1 MRASSI
7 TLSQA
12 IERIRPADAEAMARA
27 EARQQNLTKPPGSLG
42 RLEEVSI
49 RLAGIFGTERP
60 SICGKAVIV
69 AAGDH
74 GVVAQGVT
82 GYPQEVTAQM
92 VLNFLAGG
100 AAISVM
106 SRHLG
111 IRQVV
116 VDAGVAA
123 EIPAFPGMA
132 GDVEFRSLKIGRGTA
147 DISQGPAMS
156 REQAVRCLEEG
167 IGLAVEVIESG
178 VDLLGTGDM
187 GIGNTTASSAI
198 TSAVTGHPPEETTG
212 EGTGRTPEE
221 MQHKIGVVR
230 TALEVNGLHPPSPPP
245 LRGGIQ
251 GGVELLA
258 KVGGF
263 EIGVL
268 AGVIL
273 GSAVMRKPVVVD
285 GFISG
290 AAALVANAVCPAA
303 RDYML
308 PSHVSAERGHRAA
321 LAGLGL
327 TPLLDLGM
335 RLGEGT
341 GAALAM
347 PIVEAAAATL
357 SEMATFAEAG
367 VSDRDPDDNPESPLP
382 PGEG

>member
-1 MRASSI
+1 
-7 TLSQA
+7 
-12 IERIRPADAEAMARA
+12 MARA

-49 RLAGIFGTERP
+49 RLAGIYGTERP
-60 SICGKAVIV
+60 AIGGKSVIV

-74 GVVAQGVT
+74 GVVSQGVT

-132 GDVEFRSLKIGRGTA
+132 GDVEFRSLKIGRGTV

-178 VDLLGTGDM
+178 VDLLATGDM

-230 TALEVNGLHPPSPPP
+230 TALEVNALYPPSPPP

-273 GSAVMRKPVVVD
+273 GAAVMRKPVVVD

>member
-1 MRASSI
+1 
-7 TLSQA
+7 
-12 IERIRPADAEAMARA
+12 
-27 EARQQNLTKPPGSLG
+27 
-42 RLEEVSI
+42 
-49 RLAGIFGTERP
+49 
-60 SICGKAVIV
+60 
-69 AAGDH
+69 
-74 GVVAQGVT
+74 
-82 GYPQEVTAQM
+82 
-92 VLNFLAGG
+92 
-100 AAISVM
+100 
-106 SRHLG
+106 
-111 IRQVV
+111 
-116 VDAGVAA
+116 
-123 EIPAFPGMA
+123 MA

-178 VDLLGTGDM
+178 VDLLATGDM

-230 TALEVNGLHPPSPPP
+230 TALEVNAPDPND
-245 LRGGIQ
+245 
-251 GGVELLA
+251 GVELLA

-273 GSAVMRKPVVVD
+273 GAAVMRKPVVVD

-321 LAGLGL
+321 LEGLGL

-341 GAALAM
+341 GAALAT

>member
-1 MRASSI
+1 MSDSPI
-7 TLSQA
+7 SLTQA
-12 IERIRPADAEAMARA
+12 IERIQPADAEAMSRA
-27 EARQQNLTKPPGSLG
+27 EARQMNLTKPPGSLG
-42 RLEEVSI
+42 RLEEISI
-49 RLAGIFGTERP
+49 RLAGIYQTERP
-60 SICGKAVIV
+60 SIGGKTVIV

-106 SRHLG
+106 CRHLG
-111 IRQVV
+111 IQQVI

-123 EIPAFPGMA
+123 DLPQHPEL
-132 GDVEFRSLKIGRGTA
+132 RSLKIGRGTG

-156 REQAVRCLEEG
+156 REQAIQCLEAG
-167 IGLAVEVIESG
+167 IDLAAEAIESG
-178 VDLLGTGDM
+178 ADLLATGDM
-187 GIGNTTASSAI
+187 GIGNTTSSSAI
-198 TSAVTGHPPEETTG
+198 TAATTGVSPGETTG
-212 EGTGRTPEE
+212 EGTGRTHEE
-221 MQHKIGVVR
+221 LQHKISVVQ
-230 TALEVNGLHPPSPPP
+230 ASLDANKPDPSD
-245 LRGGIQ
+245 GI
-251 GGVELLA
+251 ELLA

-273 GSAVMRKPVVVD
+273 GAASMRRAVVVD
-285 GFISG
+285 GFIST
-290 AAALVANAVCPAA
+290 AAALVAHAVCPAS

-308 PSHVSAERGHRAA
+308 ASHVSAERGHRAA
-321 LAGLGL
+321 LSGLGL
-327 TPLLDLGM
+327 TPLFDLGM

-347 PIVEAAAATL
+347 TIVETAAACL

-367 VSDRDPDDNPESPLP
+367 VSDREPDDGP
-382 PGEG
+382 PA

>member
-1 MRASSI
+1 MPEGVNAMTANPI
-7 TLSQA
+7 TLTQV
-12 IERIRPADAEAMARA
+12 IERIRPADADAMARA
-27 EARQQNLTKPPGSLG
+27 ETRQQNLTKPPGSLG

-60 SICGKAVIV
+60 SIGGKAVIV

-111 IRQVV
+111 IRQVI
-116 VDAGVAA
+116 VDAGVAV
-123 EIPAFPGMA
+123 EIPAFAGMT
-132 GDVEFRSLKIGRGTA
+132 GGVEFRSLKIGRGTA

-156 REQAVRCLEEG
+156 REEAIRCLEEG
-167 IGLAVEVIESG
+167 IKLAVEVIESG
-178 VDLLGTGDM
+178 VDLLATGDM
-187 GIGNTTASSAI
+187 GIGNTTASSVI
-198 TSAVTGHPPEETTG
+198 TAAVTGHSPEETTG

-230 TALEVNGLHPPSPPP
+230 TTLEVNTPDANDGLD
-245 LRGGIQ
+245 
-251 GGVELLA
+251 LLA

-273 GSAVMRKPVVVD
+273 GAAMMRKPVVVD

-303 RDYML
+303 CDYMMA
-308 PSHVSAERGHRAA
+308 SHVSAERGHRAA

-347 PIVEAAAATL
+347 PIIEAAAATL

-367 VSDRDPDDNPESPLP
+367 VSDREPEDNPESPLP
-382 PGEG
+382 PGES

>member
-1 MRASSI
+1 MSANSV
-7 TLSQA
+7 TLPQA
-12 IERIRPADAEAMARA
+12 LERIERADSAAMARA
-27 EARQQNLTKPPGSLG
+27 EERQGNLTKPPGSLG
-42 RLEEVSI
+42 RLEQISI
-49 RLAGIFGTERP
+49 KLAGIFRTERP
-60 SICGKAVIV
+60 FIGGKAVIV

-100 AAISVM
+100 AAISVI

-111 IRQVV
+111 IRQVI
-116 VDAGVAA
+116 VDAGVASDL
-123 EIPAFPGMA
+123 PDHP
-132 GDVEFRSLKIGRGTA
+132 DLRSVRIGRGTG

-156 REQAVRCLEEG
+156 RQQAVACLEAG
-167 IGLAVEVIESG
+167 INLAAEVIDSG
-178 VDLLGTGDM
+178 ADLLATGDM
-187 GIGNTTASSAI
+187 GIGNTTASSAV
-198 TSAVTGHPPEETTG
+198 TAAVTGLDPEETTG
-212 EGTGRTPEE
+212 EGTGRNAEE
-221 MQHKIGVVR
+221 LRHKAGVVR
-230 TALEVNGLHPPSPPP
+230 TALAVNSPDASD
-245 LRGGIQ
+245 GID
-251 GGVELLA
+251 LLM

-273 GSAVMRKPVVVD
+273 GAAMMRRPVVVD

-290 AAALVANAVCPAA
+290 AAALVASAVCPAT
-303 RDYML
+303 RDYMIG
-308 PSHVSAERGHRAA
+308 SHVSAERGHRAA
-321 LAGLGL
+321 LASLEL
-327 TPLLDLGM
+327 DPLFDLGM

-367 VSDRDPDDNPESPLP
+367 VSDREPEDETAS
-382 PGEG
+382 

>member
-1 MRASSI
+1 MAASPV
-7 TLSQA
+7 TVAQA
-12 IERIRPADAEAMARA
+12 IQRIRPADADAMSRA
-27 EARQQNLTKPPGSLG
+27 EERQQNLTKPPGSLG

-49 RLAGIFGTERP
+49 RLAGIYGTERP
-60 SICGKAVIV
+60 AIGGKAVIV

-106 SRHLG
+106 CRHLG
-111 IRQVV
+111 IRQVI

-123 EIPAFPGMA
+123 DLPDHPEL
-132 GDVEFRSLKIGRGTA
+132 RSLRIGRGTA
-147 DISQGPAMS
+147 DISQGPAMT
-156 REQAVRCLEEG
+156 RQQAEQCLEGG
-167 IGLAVEVIESG
+167 INLAVEVIEAG
-178 VDLLGTGDM
+178 ADLIATGDM

-198 TSAVTGHPPEETTG
+198 TAAVTGQPPEETTG
-212 EGTGRTPEE
+212 EGTGRNPEE
-221 MQHKIGVVR
+221 LSHKIGVVR
-230 TALEVNGLHPPSPPP
+230 TALEVNAADPTDGA
-245 LRGGIQ
+245 G
-251 GGVELLA
+251 LLA
-258 KVGGF
+258 KLGGF

-273 GSAVMRKPVVVD
+273 GAAMMRKAVIVD

-327 TPLLDLGM
+327 EPLLDLGM

-347 PIVEAAAATL
+347 PIVEVAAATL

-367 VSDRDPDDNPESPLP
+367 VSDRDPENEGRE
-382 PGEG
+382 PGNEVG

>member
-1 MRASSI
+1 MNANPI
-7 TLSQA
+7 TLPQT
-12 IERIRPADAEAMARA
+12 IERIGPADAEAMARA
-27 EARQQNLTKPPGSLG
+27 EARQLNLTKPPGSLG

-60 SICGKAVIV
+60 SIGGKAVII

-106 SRHLG
+106 SRRLG
-111 IRQVV
+111 IRQVI

-123 EIPAFPGMA
+123 EIPAFA
-132 GDVEFRSLKIGRGTA
+132 GTTGDAEFRSLKIGRGTA

-156 REQAVRCLEEG
+156 REQAIRCLEEG
-167 IGLAVEVIESG
+167 INLAVEVIESG
-178 VDLLGTGDM
+178 VDLLATGDM

-198 TSAVTGHPPEETTG
+198 TAAVTGHSPEETTG

-230 TALEVNGLHPPSPPP
+230 TTLEANTPDANDGLD
-245 LRGGIQ
+245 
-251 GGVELLA
+251 LLA

-273 GSAVMRKPVVVD
+273 GAAMMRKPVVVD

-303 RDYML
+303 RDYMM

-347 PIVEAAAATL
+347 PIIEAAAATL

-367 VSDRDPDDNPESPLP
+367 VSDREPEDNPESPLP

>member
-1 MRASSI
+1 MSASST

-12 IERIRPADAEAMARA
+12 IGRIHPADSEAMDRARA
-27 EARQQNLTKPPGSLG
+27 RQLDLTKPPWSLG

-60 SICGKAVIV
+60 RIGAKAVIV

-92 VLNFLAGG
+92 VMNFLSGG

-106 SRHLG
+106 CRRLG
-111 IRQVV
+111 VKQVI

-123 EIPAFPGMA
+123 ELPPHPELRA
-132 GDVEFRSLKIGRGTA
+132 LKIGRGTG

-156 REQAVRCLEEG
+156 LQQAERCVVEG
-167 IGLAVEVIESG
+167 IALSAEVIESG
-178 VDLLGTGDM
+178 VDLIATGDM
-187 GIGNTTASSAI
+187 GIGNTTPSSAI
-198 TSAVTGHPPEETTG
+198 TSAVTGVSPEETTG

-221 MQHKIGVVR
+221 LRHKAEVVR
-230 TALEVNGLHPPSPPP
+230 TALEVNAPDPLDGLD
-245 LRGGIQ
+245 
-251 GGVELLA
+251 LLS

-268 AGVIL
+268 AGVVL
-273 GSAVMRKPVVVD
+273 GAAMMRRPVVVD

-290 AAALVANAVCPAA
+290 AAALVARALCPSA
-303 RDYML
+303 RDYMIA
-308 PSHVSAERGHRAA
+308 SHVSAERGHRAA
-321 LAGLGL
+321 LASLDL
-327 TPLLDLGM
+327 VPLLDLGM

-341 GAALAM
+341 GAALAV
-347 PIVEAAAATL
+347 PIVEASAACL
-357 SEMATFAEAG
+357 SEMATFTEAG
-367 VSDRDPDDNPESPLP
+367 VSDREQETTTDHGASP
-382 PGEG
+382 

>member
-1 MRASSI
+1 MSDSPI
-7 TLSQA
+7 SLTQA
-12 IERIRPADAEAMARA
+12 IERIQPADAEAMSRA
-27 EARQQNLTKPPGSLG
+27 EARQMNLTKPPGSLG
-42 RLEEVSI
+42 RLEEISI
-49 RLAGIFGTERP
+49 RLAGIYQTERP
-60 SICGKAVIV
+60 SIGGKTVIV

-106 SRHLG
+106 CRHLG
-111 IRQVV
+111 IQQVI

-123 EIPAFPGMA
+123 DLPQHPEL
-132 GDVEFRSLKIGRGTA
+132 RSLKIGRGTG

-156 REQAVRCLEEG
+156 REQAVQCLEAG
-167 IGLAVEVIESG
+167 IDVAVEAIESG
-178 VDLLGTGDM
+178 ADLLATGDM
-187 GIGNTTASSAI
+187 GIGNTTSSSAI
-198 TSAVTGHPPEETTG
+198 TAATTGASPGETTG
-212 EGTGRTPEE
+212 EGTGRTHEE
-221 MQHKIGVVR
+221 LQHKISVVQ
-230 TALEVNGLHPPSPPP
+230 ASLDANKPDPSD
-245 LRGGIQ
+245 GI
-251 GGVELLA
+251 ELLA

-273 GSAVMRKPVVVD
+273 GAASMRRAVVVD
-285 GFISG
+285 GFIST
-290 AAALVANAVCPAA
+290 AAALVAHAVCPAS

-308 PSHVSAERGHRAA
+308 ASHVSAERGHRAA
-321 LAGLGL
+321 LSGLGL
-327 TPLLDLGM
+327 TPLFDLGM

-347 PIVEAAAATL
+347 TIVETAAACL

-367 VSDRDPDDNPESPLP
+367 VSDREPDDGP
-382 PGEG
+382 PA

>member
-1 MRASSI
+1 MAAGPI
-7 TLSQA
+7 TLSEA
-12 IERIRPADAEAMARA
+12 IDRIRPANAGAMARA
-27 EARQQNLTKPPGSLG
+27 EERQGSLTKPPGSLG
-42 RLEEVSI
+42 RLEEISI

-60 SICGKAVIV
+60 SIGGKAVIV

-92 VLNFLAGG
+92 VLNFLYGG

-106 SRHLG
+106 CRRLG
-111 IRQVV
+111 IRQVIV
-116 VDAGVAA
+116 NAGVAA
-123 EIPAFPGMA
+123 DLPSHPEL
-132 GDVEFRSLKIGRGTA
+132 RSLRIGPGTA

-156 REQAVRCLEEG
+156 PEQARECLETG
-167 IGLAVEVIESG
+167 INLAVEVAESG
-178 VDLLGTGDM
+178 VDLVATGDM

-198 TSAVTGHPPEETTG
+198 TSAVTGVPPEETTG
-212 EGTGRTPEE
+212 EGTGRTQEE
-221 MQHKIGVVR
+221 LQQKVAVVKR
-230 TALEVNGLHPPSPPP
+230 ILEVNTPDPTD
-245 LRGGIQ
+245 GID
-251 GGVELLA
+251 LLS

-273 GSAVMRKPVVVD
+273 GTAMMQRAVIVD

-290 AAALVANAVCPAA
+290 AAALIANATCPVS
-303 RDYML
+303 RDYMFA
-308 PSHVSAERGHRAA
+308 SHVSAERGHRVA
-321 LAGLGL
+321 LSSLGL
-327 TPLLDLGM
+327 APLFDLGM

-367 VSDRDPDDNPESPLP
+367 VSDREPEDGPD
-382 PGEG
+382 GETG